1 MSDVNES
8 KCQICNTKR
17 AVVHR
22 LESINGEW
30 VQWHLCE
37 SCSALSTHTPPP
49 EGLVKKLGE
58 SFDATNAIPDPRV
71 IPEEEDACPG
81 CGMTKEAFFEIR
93 RFGCARCYDTF
104 EEFLSAYLERI
115 HEENRHMG
123 KVPGRPKG
131 EPIPPLEL
139 KRLQERLNKAVEEER
154 YEEAAL
160 FRNQIRKLQEKA
172 RPSEVQREL

>member
-1 MSDVNES
+1 MNES

-17 AVVHR
+17 AVIHR

-37 SCSALSTHTPPP
+37 SCASLSTNTPPK
-49 EGLVKKLGE
+49 EGLLKQLEE
-58 SFDATNAIPDPRV
+58 SFGTTSAIPDPRS
-71 IPEEEDACPG
+71 IHAEEDACPG

-93 RFGCARCYDTF
+93 RFGCARCYGTF
-104 EEFLSAYLERI
+104 NEFLGAYFERI

-139 KRLQERLNKAVEEER
+139 KRLQERLKKAVEEER

-160 FRNQIRKLQEKA
+160 FRNQIRKLQHKA
-172 RPSEVQREL
+172 TSNEVQPES